1 MKELLSH
8 AFAKEVIMKELL
20 SYALMFVAGGAAFG
34 VAYKTYNRWRSDA
47 WRDGFASGK
56 QVVYDYV
63 LTYADTGKPWKFKW
77 HDSEYAVTV
86 KSEEV
91 KG

>member
-1 MKELLSH
+1 
-8 AFAKEVIMKELL
+8 MKELL

-34 VAYKTYNRWRSDA
+34 VAYKTYDRWRHEV
-47 WRDGFASGK
+47 WNDGFESGK

-63 LTYADTGKPWKFKW
+63 LAYADTGNPWKIRW
-77 HDSEYAVTV
+77 HDNEYAVTV
-86 KSEEV
+86 KAEKV